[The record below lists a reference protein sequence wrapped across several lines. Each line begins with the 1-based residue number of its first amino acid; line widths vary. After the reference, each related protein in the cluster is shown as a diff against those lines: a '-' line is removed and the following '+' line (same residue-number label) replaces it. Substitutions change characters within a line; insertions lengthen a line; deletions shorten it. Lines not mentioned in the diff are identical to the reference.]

1 MNGNGRMTR
10 RMKSD
15 VAIIGGGYSGIVL
28 AIQLLRCCRGTL
40 SIVIVDRSSR
50 PGRGVAYDTR
60 CHDHLLNVRAGSM
73 SALAG
78 EPDHFI
84 DWIEE
89 SGSASFA
96 PDTFVPRSLYGEYI
110 EHTLRRSLDCNPHC
124 QVTYLTGNA
133 VSLAHSE
140 SGFKV
145 CLEDGAHIQSTV
157 AVLAMGNTRPS
168 DPLRGKRIA
177 KRFYGDFAWEES
189 ALRDIPTDGTVLLIG
204 SGLTAIDQVLGL
216 KAQGFRG
223 TISMVSRRGKL
234 PAVHGS
240 AVPWNVDWADWLP
253 VTVSSATREVRRQI
267 HLASQCDVDWRSVI
281 DSIRPWTSGIWKQ
294 WPLQERQRF
303 LRHIRPFWEASRHRL
318 PPATHQ
324 AIEALIACGA
334 LRVLA
339 GRVTEAIQ
347 KDTKVDIS
355 IVLRGT
361 RETVSLSAD
370 RIINCTGSG
379 TCDRVQDPFIERLL
393 EMGLA
398 SYDPLRIGMG
408 TDDHGRLIGASGKS
422 AANLY
427 ALGPLRKAT
436 LWETTA
442 VPEIREQALELA
454 ERIVG
459 QLSENGVARSMAA
472 GKI

>member
-1 MNGNGRMTR
+1 
-10 RMKSD
+10 
-15 VAIIGGGYSGIVL
+15 
-28 AIQLLRCCRGTL
+28 
-40 SIVIVDRSSR
+40 
-50 PGRGVAYDTR
+50 
-60 CHDHLLNVRAGSM
+60 M

-78 EPDHFI
+78 QPDHFI
-84 DWIEE
+84 DWMEE
-89 SGSASFA
+89 SGNANFT

-140 SGFKV
+140 TGFKV
-145 CLEDGAHIQSTV
+145 RLEDGANIQSTV

-177 KRFYGDFAWEES
+177 KRFYADFAWEDS
-189 ALRDIPTDGTVLLIG
+189 ALHDVPTDGAVLLIG

-216 KAQGFRG
+216 RAQGFRG
-223 TISMVSRRGKL
+223 TVTMVSRRGKL
-234 PAVHGS
+234 PAAHCS
-240 AVPWNVDWADWLP
+240 PVPWNVDWAEWLP
-253 VTVSSATREVRRQI
+253 ATVSSATREVRRQI
-267 HLASQCDVDWRSVI
+267 DLATQSDVDWRSVI
-281 DSIRPWTSGIWKQ
+281 DSLRPWTSTIWKQ
-294 WPLQERQRF
+294 WPLKERRRF
-303 LRHIRPFWEASRHRL
+303 LRHMRPFWEASRHRL
-318 PPATHQ
+318 PPPTHQ
-324 AIEALIACGA
+324 AIEELIACGT

-339 GRVTEAIQ
+339 GRVTEATQ
-347 KDTKVDIS
+347 QDTKVDVS
-355 IVLRGT
+355 ILLRGT
-361 RETVSLSAD
+361 RETVSLSTD

-379 TCDRVQDPFIERLL
+379 TCDRVQEPFIERLL

-398 SYDPLRIGMG
+398 SYDPLRIGIG

-442 VPEIREQALELA
+442 VPEIREQALKLA
-454 ERIVG
+454 ERIAS
-459 QLSENGVARSMAA
+459 QLSENGSTKSMAA
-472 GKI
+472 EEI

>member
-1 MNGNGRMTR
+1 
-10 RMKSD
+10 
-15 VAIIGGGYSGIVL
+15 
-28 AIQLLRCCRGTL
+28 
-40 SIVIVDRSSR
+40 
-50 PGRGVAYDTR
+50 
-60 CHDHLLNVRAGSM
+60 LLNVCVKGM
-73 SALAG
+73 SALAS

-84 DWIEE
+84 EWMEE
-89 SGSASFA
+89 SGNGFA
-96 PDTFVPRSLYGEYI
+96 ADTFVPRSLYGEYI

-124 QVTYLTGNA
+124 QVTYRTGNA
-133 VSLAHSE
+133 ISLAHSE
-140 SGFKV
+140 TGFKV
-145 CLEDGAHIQSTV
+145 SLEDGAHIQSTV

-177 KRFYGDFAWEES
+177 KRFYADFAWEDS

-204 SGLTAIDQVLGL
+204 SGLTAIDQVLSL

-223 TISMVSRRGKL
+223 TMTMVSRRGKL

-240 AVPWNVDWADWLP
+240 AVPWKVDWAESLP
-253 VTVSSATREVRRQI
+253 TTVSSATREVRRQMD
-267 HLASQCDVDWRSVI
+267 LACQCDVDWRSVI
-281 DSIRPWTSGIWKQ
+281 DSLRHWTSAIWKR
-294 WPLQERQRF
+294 WPHRERQRF
-303 LRHIRPFWEASRHRL
+303 LRHIRPFWEACRHRL

-324 AIEALIACGA
+324 AIQELIACGT

-339 GRVTEAIQ
+339 GRVTEASEQ
-347 KDTKVDIS
+347 DTKVDVTIL
-355 IVLRGT
+355 LRGGG
-361 RETVSLSAD
+361 TVSVSPD

-379 TCDRVQDPFIERLL
+379 TCDRVQEPFIERLL

-398 SYDPLRIGMG
+398 SYDPLRIGIA
-408 TDDHGRLIGASGKS
+408 TDDHGRLIGTSGRS

-454 ERIVG
+454 ERIVSR
-459 QLSENGVARSMAA
+459 LSEDGVASSMAA
-472 GKI
+472 EEI

>member
-1 MNGNGRMTR
+1 
-10 RMKSD
+10 
-15 VAIIGGGYSGIVL
+15 
-28 AIQLLRCCRGTL
+28 
-40 SIVIVDRSSR
+40 
-50 PGRGVAYDTR
+50 
-60 CHDHLLNVRAGSM
+60 
-73 SALAG
+73 
-78 EPDHFI
+78 
-84 DWIEE
+84 
-89 SGSASFA
+89 
-96 PDTFVPRSLYGEYI
+96 
-110 EHTLRRSLDCNPHC
+110 
-124 QVTYLTGNA
+124 
-133 VSLAHSE
+133 
-140 SGFKV
+140 
-145 CLEDGAHIQSTV
+145 
-157 AVLAMGNTRPS
+157 MGNTRPS

-177 KRFYGDFAWEES
+177 KRFYADFAWEES

-281 DSIRPWTSGIWKQ
+281 DSLRPWTSGIWKQ

-324 AIEALIACGA
+324 AIEELIACGS

-355 IVLRGT
+355 ILLRGT
-361 RETVSLSAD
+361 RETVSL
-370 RIINCTGSG
+370 
-379 TCDRVQDPFIERLL
+379 
-393 EMGLA
+393 
-398 SYDPLRIGMG
+398 
-408 TDDHGRLIGASGKS
+408 
-422 AANLY
+422 
-427 ALGPLRKAT
+427 
-436 LWETTA
+436 
-442 VPEIREQALELA
+442 IR
-454 ERIVG
+454 
-459 QLSENGVARSMAA
+459 
-472 GKI
+472 